1 LLIFNGFGIWTLI
14 FSILLQ
20 HFVGMIF
27 YIYYAKKY
35 KWLPNFNFNL
45 SSVSGMIRFGAHRI
59 VSSVLH
65 QIYSRADQITIGA
78 LLGPSALGIYSV
90 AYNLSM
96 QPFLRINP
104 ILTQISFPVFSR
116 ITSDSD
122 RILRAYRKGLRVLIF
137 INAPLLLGMLAT
149 ASLIVPIVL
158 GPGWGE
164 SVLILQILCIY
175 GLLRSS
181 GNINTG
187 LIIAFEKYQWPTYW
201 NLFLLFF
208 TPLAIFVAYQIKD
221 SLIMVTFTVLLVE
234 FFLAI
239 VSYFLFSRRLLGG
252 FGMGYLNDLGKPFFC
267 FYFNGYYC

>member
-1 LLIFNGFGIWTLI
+1 MTI
-14 FSILLQ
+14 IL
-20 HFVGMIF
+20 
-27 YIYYAKKY
+27 YYARQY

-45 SSVSGMIRFGAHRI
+45 TSVSEMIRFGAHRI
-59 VSSVLH
+59 VSSLLH
-65 QIYSRADQITIGA
+65 QMYSRADQITIGA

-116 ITSDSD
+116 ISFDSN

-158 GPGWGE
+158 GAGWDE

-187 LIIAFEKYQWPTYW
+187 LILAFEKYQWPTYW

-208 TPLAIFVAYQIKD
+208 TPLVIFVAYQIKD
-221 SLIMVTFTVLLVE
+221 SLIMLTVAVLFIE
-234 FFLAI
+234 FLLAI

-252 FGMGYLNDLGKPFFC
+252 FGIGLSLIHI
-267 FYFNGYYC
+267 